1 MTATAY
7 ILNGTTFSAKD
18 RKLDEVP
25 IGVEFEA
32 LNGSP
37 RFAQRAIKR
46 RWTLEFD
53 NLLIAQLTALRVIHA
68 LTTSFTLV
76 DENAVSY
83 TVMRT
88 SDPLT
93 TSVALITPA
102 NIAYYA
108 ATIVLREV

>member
-1 MTATAY
+1 MAATAFV
-7 ILNGTTFSAKD
+7 LNGTTFSAKD
-18 RKLDEVP
+18 RKLEEVP
-25 IGVEFEA
+25 IGVAFRA

-46 RWTLEFD
+46 TWTLEFD
-53 NLLIAQLTALRVIHA
+53 NLLIAQLTSLRAIHA

-83 TVMRT
+83 TVVRT
-88 SDPLT
+88 DAPLQS
-93 TSVALITPA
+93 SVALITPA

-108 ATIVLREV
+108 ATIVLQEV

>member
-46 RWTLEFD
+46 CWTLEFD

-83 TVMRT
+83 TVVRT
-88 SDPLT
+88 TDPLT
-93 TSVALITPA
+93 TSVALIAPA

-108 ATIVLREV
+108 ATIVLQEV